1 MKRCLCAKDLL
12 VLFILIVAVF
22 HIENFSQTQPQMP
35 EFATTESCNILR
47 SEIIRYRSEI
57 TDLHD
62 QCLRKYYKTA
72 ADSENKTGCERK
84 ECAKWHK
91 GAGHPVDKT
100 LDYWKERQNACD
112 LAAEKYKKQLSD
124 EAKRQKD
131 ADQRQKDADQREDQR
146 QKDLEQANADAE
158 KKRAVEAQNQINTQ
172 NKAAEDQ
179 RSRQDAENQRQR
191 EELEKQEEERK
202 RIEEEAQREKE
213 RIEAEKRSVFNE
225 RKGELETRD
234 KQIDKQISD
243 ERGRIAST
251 RYQDRSV
258 VAVSQEESKLGLNRA
273 RESLGAGIEIPR
285 SHDSSRLNELAK
297 EAEQL
302 ISNDDFSGF
311 SRIKNSIKEKFGDW
325 KSSIPVL
332 NRAITASK
340 DYEEFTQSVK
350 LDVID
355 SVMAYG
361 RGKWIENEKN
371 QLIKSGQSP
380 VSADIDAT
388 FNYNTRIGLSA
399 AIALHGPIGGIKAYH
414 KQITADAIKAIDS
427 ATKSL
432 GFSNGENEKQP

>member
-1 MKRCLCAKDLL
+1 MKSCSYTKDLP
-12 VLFILIVAVF
+12 VLFILILAVF
-22 HIENFSQTQPQMP
+22 FGKGFSQTPPQMP
-35 EFATTESCNILR
+35 DYATAKSCSILR
-47 SEIIRYRSEI
+47 SEISRYQKEI
-57 TDLHD
+57 SDLHE
-62 QCLRKYYKTA
+62 QCLTKNSKTGY
-72 ADSENKTGCERK
+72 DPENKTSCSFK
-84 ECAKWHK
+84 ECAKWHR
-91 GAGHPVDKT
+91 GAGYPVDKV
-100 LDYWKERQNACD
+100 LDYWKERQNVCD
-112 LAAEKYKKQLSD
+112 LTAKRYEQQLSD

-158 KKRAVEAQNQINTQ
+158 KKRAAEAQRQIDSQ
-172 NKAAEDQ
+172 DKAAEDQ

-191 EELEKQEEERK
+191 KEIEKQEEERK
-202 RIEEEAQREKE
+202 RVEEEAQREKE
-213 RIEAEKRSVFNE
+213 RIEAEKRAVFNE
-225 RKGELETRD
+225 RKGELETQD

-258 VAVSQEESKLGLNRA
+258 VAVSQEESKLGLNRS
-273 RESLGAGIEIPR
+273 RESLGAGIDIPR

-311 SRIKNSIKEKFGDW
+311 TRIKNSIRENFGDW

-332 NRAITASK
+332 NRAITASRG
-340 DYEEFTQSVK
+340 YEEFTQSVK

-361 RGKWIENEKN
+361 RGKWIENQKN
-371 QLIKSGQSP
+371 QLIRSGQSP
-380 VSADIDAT
+380 ESADIDAT

-399 AIALHGPIGGIKAYH
+399 AIAVHGPIGGIKAYH
-414 KQITADAIKAIDS
+414 KQITADLMKAIDS

-432 GFSNGENEKQP
+432 GLSNGENEK